1 MISIQ
6 CALCAKKQKIIEL
19 FKENFSEERI
29 NTVTFSARR
38 APDRI
43 HYRIVKCVN
52 CGLIFS
58 NPILSLKKILNLY
71 KESKFTYNTES
82 KFLRKT
88 YGEYLKE
95 ILPKN
100 GLSKI
105 NLLEIGCGNGFFLE
119 EAMEMG
125 VKNVFGIE
133 PSKDSINKTS
143 DSLRG
148 KIKRDV
154 LRPNVYKN
162 KTFDIICFFHTLDHI
177 VDPNSFLSTV
187 NKLLKKGGKVIC
199 VVHNTDGISVK
210 LFGEKSPIFD
220 IEHIY
225 LFNKSNVS
233 RIFKKNGLK
242 PIKVGDVKDRYP
254 LKYWL
259 KLTPFPRT
267 FKRAFGLVFLTG
279 IGNIPISVKAGN
291 IVLIA
296 KKTS

>member
-1 MISIQ
+1 MLSIQ
-6 CALCAKKQKIIEL
+6 CALCGKKQKLIEL

-38 APDRI
+38 VPDRI

-58 NPILSLKKILNLY
+58 NPIFPLKKISNFY
-71 KESKFTYNTES
+71 MKSKFTYNTES

-88 YGEYLKE
+88 YGEYLKG
-95 ILPKN
+95 ILPKE
-100 GLSKI
+100 GLNKI
-105 NLLEIGCGNGFFLE
+105 NLLEIGCGNGFFLG
-119 EAMEMG
+119 EAMKMG
-125 VKNVFGIE
+125 VENVFGVE
-133 PSKDSINKTS
+133 PSEDSINKAS
-143 DSLRG
+143 DSLKG
-148 KIKRDV
+148 KIKRDI
-154 LRPNVYKN
+154 LRPNLFKSN
-162 KTFDIICFFHTLDHI
+162 IFDIICFFHTLDHI
-177 VDPNSFLSTV
+177 VNPNAFLTV
-187 NKLLKKGGKVIC
+187 VHSLLKKNGRVIC

-225 LFNKSNVS
+225 LFNKSNIAE
-233 RIFKKNGLK
+233 IFKKNGLK
-242 PIKVGDVKDRYP
+242 TIKVSDVKNRYP

-259 KLTPFPRT
+259 KLMPFPKA
-267 FKRAFGLVFLTG
+267 FKRAFGFVSLTG
-279 IGNIPISVKAGN
+279 IGNMPISLKAGN